1 MIKRL
6 IAYGLIAAA
15 LWLGY
20 DRYKDYL
27 TNARGNVEANK
38 RAEAERNEKRN
49 SALDRAV
56 DARRKREQQAT
67 NPSGK

>member
-1 MIKRL
+1 
-6 IAYGLIAAA
+6 
-15 LWLGY
+15 LGY